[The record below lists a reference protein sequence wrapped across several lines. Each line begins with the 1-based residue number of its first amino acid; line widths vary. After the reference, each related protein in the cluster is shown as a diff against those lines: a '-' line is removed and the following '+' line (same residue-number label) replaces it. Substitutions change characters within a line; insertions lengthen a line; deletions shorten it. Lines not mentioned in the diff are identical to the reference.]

1 MKNLKNKAA
10 GSYLCLAAAVVA
22 LITAVVFL
30 ATQATAAPL
39 GHTGTLPGIT
49 LLVGVVASVIF
60 FFVPVPFGALI
71 QAAIYCAA
79 LYQIVVQLYFVFA
92 DVINKVTYA
101 GGNAGLCVAYMAGTF
116 LAALLAVIGCF
127 LKQTRDDRAKATA
140 PELGVGGVVAVA
152 ACVAIFAAGN
162 VNPAAAAA
170 GDSLT
175 ADGSA
180 TTEAA
185 AADAAT
191 TEGPSMAYADNPF
204 VDTPLEELAAVPE
217 SEWIDRQKNGEVAY
231 FFEGQYTEGFGDS
244 VDPGCMDMYLYN
256 DGSMFGKLSGPKT
269 SVANAETVFLYG
281 YWYTIDQNGE
291 ENFTI
296 HLDGEQF
303 PDGWVRASDTA
314 AGEDADIFIFDSD
327 HAAYG
332 WEASFSYPFHS
343 FGTYFFTRNIN
354 IYGQVYTPAQSLT
367 VDAANCRPYFTGD
380 TFDPSDLT
388 VNVVRGNGSE
398 ESIWGGRLAVTDADF
413 TTAGTKTVTVY
424 FLGAETSFD
433 IQVADLVA
441 DTYTGSYALVKDETP
456 TPMDAN
462 MVVDYSHKTVTVTA
476 ADDSAS
482 ITGTLVNSTD
492 DSLTLTLNGSQEM
505 TVAIVTGADGAKTV
519 TIPAHDEVVPGGW
532 FPDTTYSIPESTM
545 TLAQ

>member
-30 ATQATAAPL
+30 LTQATAAPL

-49 LLVGVVASVIF
+49 LLVGAVASVIF
-60 FFVPVPFGALI
+60 FLVPVPFGALI

-79 LYQIVVQLYFVFA
+79 LYQMVVQLYFVFA
-92 DVINKVTYA
+92 DVINKVTFA

-116 LAALLAVIGCF
+116 LAALLAVIACF
-127 LKQTRDDRAKATA
+127 LKQTRDDRAKASA

-170 GDSLT
+170 GDDLT
-175 ADGSA
+175 
-180 TTEAA
+180 
-185 AADAAT
+185 ADAAT
-191 TEGPSMAYADNPF
+191 AEAATTGAAAEGPTMAYADNTF
-204 VDTPLEELAAVPE
+204 VNTPLEELAAVPE
-217 SEWIDRQKNGEVAY
+217 SDWIAKQKNGEVAY
-231 FFEGQYTEGFGDS
+231 FFEGQYTEGAGDS
-244 VDPGCMDMYLYN
+244 LDPGCMDMYLYK
-256 DGSMFGKLSGPKT
+256 DGSMYGTLSGPKT
-269 SVANAETVFLYG
+269 SVANAETVSLYG
-281 YWYTIDQNGE
+281 YWYTVDESGAD
-291 ENFTI
+291 NFII
-296 HLDGEQF
+296 HLDGEKF
-303 PDGWVRASDTA
+303 PDGWVRASDPS
-314 AGEDADIFIFDSD
+314 AGEDADIFIFESAHD
-327 HAAYG
+327 AYG
-332 WEASFSYPFHS
+332 WEASFSYPFHA

-367 VDAANCRPYFTGD
+367 VDTANCRAYFTGD

-388 VNVVRGNGSE
+388 VSVVRGNGAE
-398 ESIWGGRLAVTDADF
+398 ESIWGGRLAVTDCDF
-413 TTAGTKTVTVY
+413 STAGTKTVTVY

-441 DTYTGSYALVKDETP
+441 DTYTGSYPLVKDETP